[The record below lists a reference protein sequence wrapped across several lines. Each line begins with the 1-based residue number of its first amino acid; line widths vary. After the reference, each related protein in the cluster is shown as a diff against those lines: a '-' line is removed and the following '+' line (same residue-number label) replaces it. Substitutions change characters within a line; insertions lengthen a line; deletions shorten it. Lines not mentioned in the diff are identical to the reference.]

1 MMVLNLLPDM
11 LPLPDRMKRILIILS
26 LIILLLPFTL
36 EGQQSPVY
44 TQYMFNKF
52 VYNPAFAG
60 VDPFFQIRSN
70 HRFQWVGLTD
80 PPLTNSLS
88 YYGPH
93 ATLPMGYGGYIY
105 YDVTGP
111 TSRAGLTGAYAYN
124 VGITDDLRLSMG
136 ISLGIMQYKMDGT
149 QITLKDPTD
158 DALEKAVYSSFAFDA
173 NFGLYLYSDNYY
185 AGFSTTQLI
194 NSKLKLYGL
203 NKLKTHYYLTGGYT
217 FDIND
222 DFKLEPSMIIK
233 ATSPLIFQLDF
244 NVRVIYMD
252 MIWLGLSYR
261 TQDALSFLIGYTY
274 NDRIHIGY
282 SYDFTTTDLRKYNSG
297 THEIMIGYRF
307 HDIKK

>member
-1 MMVLNLLPDM
+1 
-11 LPLPDRMKRILIILS
+11 MKKSIIIFS
-26 LIILLLPFTL
+26 LFMLLLPFAL
-36 EGQQSPVY
+36 KGQQSPMY

-52 VYNPAFAG
+52 VYNPAVAG
-60 VDPFFQIRSN
+60 IDPYFQIRSN

-88 YYGPH
+88 YFGPH
-93 ATLPMGYGGYIY
+93 STLPMGYGGYIY

-111 TSRAGLTGAYAYN
+111 TSVAGLTGAYAYN
-124 VGITDDLRLSMG
+124 VGITDNLRLSMG
-136 ISLGIMQYKMDGT
+136 VNAGLMQYRVDGT
-149 QITLKDPTD
+149 QITIKDKTD
-158 DALEKAVYSSFAFDA
+158 IALDQAVYSSFAIDA

-194 NSKLKLYGL
+194 NSKLKLYGV
-203 NKLKTHYYLTGGYT
+203 NKLKTHYYLTGGYM
-217 FDIND
+217 FELNN

-233 ATSPLIFQLDF
+233 ATAPFIFQLDF
-244 NVRVIYMD
+244 NVRVIYLD

-261 TQDALSFLIGYTY
+261 TQDALSLLIGYTY

-307 HDIKK
+307 NDIKK

>member
-1 MMVLNLLPDM
+1 
-11 LPLPDRMKRILIILS
+11 MKKSIIIFS
-26 LIILLLPFTL
+26 LFMLLLPFAL
-36 EGQQSPVY
+36 KGQQSPMY

-52 VYNPAFAG
+52 VYNPAVAG
-60 VDPFFQIRSN
+60 IDPYFQIRSN

-88 YYGPH
+88 YFGPH
-93 ATLPMGYGGYIY
+93 STLPMGYGGYIY

-111 TSRAGLTGAYAYN
+111 TSVAGLTGAYAYN
-124 VGITDDLRLSMG
+124 VGITDNLRLSMG
-136 ISLGIMQYKMDGT
+136 VNAGLMQYRVDGT
-149 QITLKDPTD
+149 QITIKDKTD
-158 DALEKAVYSSFAFDA
+158 IALDQAVYSSFAFDA

-194 NSKLKLYGL
+194 NSKLKLYGV
-203 NKLKTHYYLTGGYT
+203 NKLKTHYYLTGGYM
-217 FDIND
+217 FELNN

-233 ATSPLIFQLDF
+233 ATAPFIFQLDF
-244 NVRVIYMD
+244 NVRVIYLD

-261 TQDALSFLIGYTY
+261 TQDALSLLIGYTY

-307 HDIKK
+307 NDIKK

>member
-1 MMVLNLLPDM
+1 
-11 LPLPDRMKRILIILS
+11 MKKTLIIFPLVM
-26 LIILLLPFTL
+26 LMLPFTSK
-36 EGQQSPVY
+36 GQQSPMY

-52 VYNPAFAG
+52 VYNPAVAG
-60 VDPFFQIRSN
+60 IDPYFQIRSN

-88 YYGPH
+88 YFGPH

-111 TSRAGLTGAYAYN
+111 TSKAGITGAYAYN
-124 VGITDDLRLSMG
+124 IGITDDLRLSMG
-136 ISLGIMQYKMDGT
+136 ISIGLMQYRVDGT
-149 QITLKDPTD
+149 QITLPDWQKYQQIDP
-158 DALEKAVYSSFAFDA
+158 ALQDAVYSSFAFDA

-194 NSKLKLYGL
+194 NSKLDLYGL
-203 NKLKTHYYLTGGYT
+203 NKLKTHYYLTGGYM
-217 FDIND
+217 FELNN
-222 DFKLEPSMIIK
+222 DFKLEPSLIIK
-233 ATSPLIFQLDF
+233 ATAPLVFQLDF
-244 NVRVIYMD
+244 NVRVVYMD

-261 TQDALSFLIGYTY
+261 TQDALSLLIGYTY
-274 NDRIHIGY
+274 DNRIHIGY

-307 HDIKK
+307 NDIKK